1 MPVPYEQL
9 NVRHNP
15 FGELTEAER
24 AELAVVDIDDAC
36 DFLRRPH
43 SAVQCLGEKGFGKTT
58 HLLAIRLRFKEA
70 GYVHIPEGERA
81 AVPDGSPILVDEA
94 QRLTWRQ
101 RRRVFPESRPLV
113 LGTHR
118 DFESALRRAGRNVRT
133 IQVHQSTTADRIY
146 ELLNRRIEHARR
158 SSLPV
163 PSIRPATVQQLQE
176 RFGSDVRAML
186 GWMYERFETLDHIQ
200 EI

>member
-24 AELAVVDIDDAC
+24 AELAVVDINDAC
-36 DFLRRPH
+36 DFLRRPY
-43 SAVQCLGEKGFGKTT
+43 SAVQFVGEKGFGKTT

-101 RRRVFPESRPLV
+101 RKRLFPERRPLV

-133 IQVHQSTTADRIY
+133 IQVHRSTTAERIH

-163 PSIRPATVQQLQE
+163 PSIRPATVKQLQE

-186 GWMYERFETLDHIQ
+186 GWMYERFEALDHVR

>member
-1 MPVPYEQL
+1 
-9 NVRHNP
+9 
-15 FGELTEAER
+15 
-24 AELAVVDIDDAC
+24 
-36 DFLRRPH
+36 
-43 SAVQCLGEKGFGKTT
+43 
-58 HLLAIRLRFKEA
+58 
-70 GYVHIPEGERA
+70 VHIPEGERA

-101 RRRVFPESRPLV
+101 RRRLFPERRPLV

-118 DFESALRRAGRNVRT
+118 DFESALLRAGRNVRT
-133 IQVHQSTTADRIY
+133 IQVQKYTTAERIC

-186 GWMYERFETLDHIQ
+186 GWMYERFETLDHVR